1 MYVWEKREK
10 SRDQMSWEMLYLSV
24 VWVESV
30 NSGTALWKGG
40 SVVSD
45 WVSQSFKMSS
55 ASKILEMC

>member
-1 MYVWEKREK
+1 
-10 SRDQMSWEMLYLSV
+10 MSWEMLYLSV